1 MLNNVKKNVCTSFPF
16 LSSGHHF
23 NHTQEIFDTVQTM
36 NISQTLN
43 FSILLILMELANLI
57 SYWAVDIKK
66 RLISPT
72 SFAIV
77 IFLLY
82 MVFNI
87 FYCDYLLGLER
98 SGRTR
103 KLLQCHTYSFTI
115 MFSVFCLCMNYFCLK
130 SRMSAE
136 SVLMFYIYLAA
147 GPIYTY
153 KEALAAVVTT
163 GALALPSFVAQKAPV
178 AMYSNMFLYSFTS
191 LFLSQMRCRITGN
204 NLRLLKEA
212 WNEQIYLQDRADN
225 DPLTQVLNR
234 SGFSI
239 RLEQLI
245 PAAIQL
251 YVPIAVIMV
260 DIDYFKQYNDT
271 FGHMAGDECLKK
283 VAAAL
288 ASRIHQGR
296 DLICRFGGEEFQILL
311 YGIKPEDALHAADR
325 LRQAVAD
332 LKLPSADR
340 RTAPYVTISVGAS
353 SAVPSS
359 METYNGMI
367 KAADDELY
375 YAKNHGKNM
384 VSFREMPP
392 EKESVPSS
400 VSVTRCVAISCELP
414 RF

>member
-153 KEALAAVVTT
+153 KEALAAVV
-163 GALALPSFVAQKAPV
+163 
-178 AMYSNMFLYSFTS
+178 TS

-340 RTAPYVTISVGAS
+340 RTAPYVTISVGVS

>member
-1 MLNNVKKNVCTSFPF
+1 MLNNVKKNVCASFPF

-234 SGFSI
+234 SGF
-239 RLEQLI
+239 
-245 PAAIQL
+245 
-251 YVPIAVIMV
+251 
-260 DIDYFKQYNDT
+260 
-271 FGHMAGDECLKK
+271 
-283 VAAAL
+283 
-288 ASRIHQGR
+288 
-296 DLICRFGGEEFQILL
+296 
-311 YGIKPEDALHAADR
+311 
-325 LRQAVAD
+325 
-332 LKLPSADR
+332 PSGWN
-340 RTAPYVTISVGAS
+340 S
-353 SAVPSS
+353 
-359 METYNGMI
+359 
-367 KAADDELY
+367 
-375 YAKNHGKNM
+375 
-384 VSFREMPP
+384 
-392 EKESVPSS
+392 
-400 VSVTRCVAISCELP
+400 
-414 RF
+414 